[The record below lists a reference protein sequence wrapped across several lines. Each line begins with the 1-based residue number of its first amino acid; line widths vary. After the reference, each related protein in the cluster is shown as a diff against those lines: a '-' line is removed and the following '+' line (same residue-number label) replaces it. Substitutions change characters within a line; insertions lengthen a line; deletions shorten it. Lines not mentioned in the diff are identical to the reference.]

1 MLFNCFNK
9 GSQIEFW
16 KQEICQNKTIKNL
29 KRFQINNLPVKT
41 KSKITK
47 ILSIRHNFIMCR
59 HWPIKADQ
67 LEDDILP
74 LECFQVNVSPCE
86 PAGDDYQHQEKSLGL
101 VRSSADTEVTSLIT
115 DHDAVSLPV
124 PSAGPP
130 RRQRIRKLSQSVESC
145 RLPFSALLVLFYGHK
160 NLFVVVCFGLSPPD
174 SLSRRRAPAG
184 KGWREQTEQRMKNK
198 AAASS
203 LSAAWFRLHPPV
215 SVHIFSV

>member
-1 MLFNCFNK
+1 MNQR
-9 GSQIEFW
+9 GM
-16 KQEICQNKTIKNL
+16 
-29 KRFQINNLPVKT
+29 
-41 KSKITK
+41 ITNTNYQH
-47 ILSIRHNFIMCR
+47 L
-59 HWPIKADQ
+59 
-67 LEDDILP
+67 LED
-74 LECFQVNVSPCE
+74 V
-86 PAGDDYQHQEKSLGL
+86 EKSLGL

-130 RRQRIRKLSQSVESC
+130 RRQRICKLSQSVESC

-215 SVHIFSV
+215 SVHIFSVCECVCVNNNQLLTITQLSDRNAHRFTFSFVFR

>member
-16 KQEICQNKTIKNL
+16 KQEISQNKTIKNL

-47 ILSIRHNFIMCR
+47 ILSIRHNFIICR

-86 PAGDDYQHQEKSLGL
+86 PAGDDYKHQ
-101 VRSSADTEVTSLIT
+101 
-115 DHDAVSLPV
+115 LP
-124 PSAGPP
+124 
-130 RRQRIRKLSQSVESC
+130 
-145 RLPFSALLVLFYGHK
+145 
-160 NLFVVVCFGLSPPD
+160 
-174 SLSRRRAPAG
+174 
-184 KGWREQTEQRMKNK
+184 
-198 AAASS
+198 AST
-203 LSAAWFRLHPPV
+203 
-215 SVHIFSV
+215 

>member
-1 MLFNCFNK
+1 MYHHVNQRGMITNTKRSLWDWCDRPLTQKSPVWSPTTTPCHFLF
-9 GSQIEFW
+9 
-16 KQEICQNKTIKNL
+16 
-29 KRFQINNLPVKT
+29 LP
-41 KSKITK
+41 
-47 ILSIRHNFIMCR
+47 
-59 HWPIKADQ
+59 
-67 LEDDILP
+67 
-74 LECFQVNVSPCE
+74 
-86 PAGDDYQHQEKSLGL
+86 
-101 VRSSADTEVTSLIT
+101 
-115 DHDAVSLPV
+115 
-124 PSAGPP
+124 AGPP

-215 SVHIFSV
+215 SVHIFSVWVCVCQQ